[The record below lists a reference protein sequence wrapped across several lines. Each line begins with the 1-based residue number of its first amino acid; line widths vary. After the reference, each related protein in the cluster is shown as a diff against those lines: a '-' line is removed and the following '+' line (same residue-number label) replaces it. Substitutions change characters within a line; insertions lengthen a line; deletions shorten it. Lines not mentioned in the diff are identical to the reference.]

1 MAGDFFRHISFEWPW
16 MLGLLVLIPVLLWR
30 MYRRGSDSKPRLKV
44 SEMPAIAHGYNLKT
58 YLRNLPEVLRALALA
73 CMVCAA
79 ARPVRKEIIELHS
92 GKGLEIVLCMDVS
105 GSMLAKDF
113 TPNRLEAAQEVAR
126 AFIARRKGDK
136 IGLVIFAG
144 QSLTLCPLT
153 TDHQALLY
161 QLNHHYYGILT
172 DGTSIGSGLA
182 SAVDRLRSGAAASR
196 IVVLLTDGE
205 DTGGKIDPVTAKD
218 IAKTYGVKVYT
229 IGMGTEGYAEIP
241 YQSSIGTTVM
251 EKEKVA
257 IDEDLL
263 RSIAD
268 ETGGTYYRAKNT
280 AELEKIY
287 ADIDRLETSDIRT
300 TVFNKKHEAFLPFL
314 ISALVLLLLESLL
327 SHTWLRRFP

>member
-1 MAGDFFRHISFEWPW
+1 MLGTLFQQISFEWPW
-16 MLGLLVLIPVLLWR
+16 MLGLLAFIPLLY
-30 MYRRGSDSKPRLKV
+30 MQVIRGGKNLSPRLMV

-58 YLRNLPEVLRALALA
+58 SLRNLPAMLRLLALA
-73 CMVCAA
+73 SLVVAL
-79 ARPVRKEIIELHS
+79 ARPVRKEMIELHS
-92 GKGLEIVLCMDVS
+92 GKGVEIMLCMDVS

-153 TDHQALLY
+153 TDHDALLY
-161 QLNHHYYGILT
+161 QLNHNYYGILT

-182 SAVDRLRSGAAASR
+182 SAVDRLRLGEAASKV
-196 IVVLLTDGE
+196 IVLLTDGE

-218 IAKTYGVKVYT
+218 IAKTFGVKVYT
-229 IGMGTEGYAEIP
+229 IGMGNEGYAEIP
-241 YQSSIGTTVM
+241 YQSTMGTTVL
-251 EKEKVA
+251 EKEKVS

-263 RSIAD
+263 RNIAD
-268 ETGGTYYRAKNT
+268 ETGGAYFRAKNMG
-280 AELEKIY
+280 ELENIY
-287 ADIDRLETSDIRT
+287 AAIDKLETSDIRT

-314 ISALVLLLLESLL
+314 LTALVLLLLEGLL
-327 SHTWLRRFP
+327 ANTWLRRFP